1 MQIQKDKVMVRYRQ
15 VEEIQKLMNYPVM
28 IRNTSI
34 IAHVDHGKT
43 TLSDSLLAAAG
54 IISEQRAGQQLVL
67 DSWELEQKR
76 QMTVFASNISLA
88 HTFQEKEYLINLID
102 TPGHIDFSGAVTRSL
117 RAVDGALVVVDAVEG
132 PMTQTETVLMQA
144 LRERVKPILFIN
156 KVDRLIKEIKLTS
169 DEIQRK
175 FAKIILRVNGLIEKY
190 APAEHK
196 KDWQVAVEDG
206 RVAFGSAL
214 HKWGLNLPH
223 MKAKGVTFKDIIDA
237 YTGEPDDVGKKV
249 DALSKRAPLYEPVLD
264 MFCEH
269 LPNPLVAQPYRETQ
283 IWPGDVKS
291 PVGQSMAKVDPN
303 GPLLM
308 CISTIEVDP
317 HSGLVAIGRVFS
329 GTVEKGKVVQ
339 LINSHQKGTI
349 QQVYMSMAADRVI
362 IDRVPAGNIAAL
374 SGLPSIHVGETVAEE
389 DVVTQSFEGLKYVS
403 DPVVTVAVEPQ
414 DVKDLPLFDK
424 VVHKLTTED
433 PNLHFVINKES
444 GEYLLSG
451 MGELHLEV
459 TAYRMQE
466 AGLKVNISKPIV
478 IYRETISHD
487 YKGPAIMGK
496 SPNKH
501 NKLWVTIEKLPEEII
516 EAIRS
521 GKISEMQTR
530 DERQKTL
537 KQFGWET
544 DDARNVVAVEG
555 NNILVNRIRGRQ
567 YVEEVMDHIKS
578 GFREAV
584 YTSVLAKEPAYGLKI
599 NLEDVSVH
607 EDPVHRGPAQ
617 ILPMTWRPIWCAFLL
632 SEPKLLEPLISF
644 ECKVPNDFVS
654 NVIAI
659 VQKRRGKILD
669 MVNEED
675 MVVVKA
681 EMPVAESFGLAEELR
696 SSTQGRAFWA
706 TQFSRWAPVPEQMQ
720 ADVIK
725 QIRERRGLSPTPPR
739 AEEFYEEA

>member
-1 MQIQKDKVMVRYRQ
+1 MARYKQIED
-15 VEEIQKLMNYPVM
+15 IIKLMNNPEI

-54 IISEQRAGQQLVL
+54 VISEQTAGQKLFL

-76 QMTVFASNISLA
+76 QMTVFASNISLT
-88 HTFQEKEYLINLID
+88 HTFGGKDFLINLID

-156 KVDRLIKEIKLTS
+156 KVDRLIKEIKLTP
-169 DEIQRK
+169 EEVQRK
-175 FAKIILRVNGLIEKY
+175 FAKIIVRVNTLIEKY
-190 APAEHK
+190 APPEHK
-196 KDWQVAVEDG
+196 KDWQVKVEDG
-206 RVAFGSAL
+206 CVAFGSAL
-214 HKWGLNLPH
+214 HKWGLNLTH
-223 MKAKGVTFKDIIDA
+223 MKAKGITFKDIIDA
-237 YTGEPDDVGKKV
+237 YTGAPEEIGKKV
-249 DALSKRAPLYEPVLD
+249 DELSKKAPLYEPILD

-269 LPNPLVAQPYRETQ
+269 LPNPLEAQPYRQPQ
-283 IWPGDVKS
+283 IWPGDADS
-291 PVGQSMAKVDPN
+291 PTGKGMAKVDPN

-308 CISTIEVDP
+308 CITTIEVDP
-317 HSGLVAIGRVFS
+317 HSGVVAIGRVFS
-329 GTVEKGKVVQ
+329 GSVTKGKTVQ
-339 LINSHQKGTI
+339 LTNSRQKGTI
-349 QQVYMSMAADRVI
+349 QQVYMSMATDRVI
-362 IDRVPAGNIAAL
+362 VDRIPAGNIAAL
-374 SGLPSIHVGETVAEE
+374 SGLPAIHVGETVAEE
-389 DVVTQSFEGLKYVS
+389 GVETHPFEGLKYVS

-424 VVHKLTTED
+424 VMHRLTTED
-433 PNLHFVINKES
+433 PNLHFKMDKES
-444 GEYLLSG
+444 GEFLLSG
-451 MGELHLEV
+451 MGELHLEI

-466 AGLKVNISKPIV
+466 AGLKVKISKPIV

-487 YKGPAIMGK
+487 YKGAAIMGK

-501 NKLWVTIEKLPEEII
+501 NKLWVTMEKLPEEII
-516 EAIRS
+516 EAIKAE
-521 GKISEMQTR
+521 KITEMQTR
-530 DERQKTL
+530 DERQKNL
-537 KQFGWET
+537 KQLGWST
-544 DDARNVVAVEG
+544 DDARTVIAIEE
-555 NNILVNRIRGRQ
+555 NNLLVNRIKGRQ
-567 YVEEVMDHIKS
+567 YVDEVLDHIKS

-584 YTSVLAKEPAYGLKI
+584 HTSVLAKEPAYGLKV
-599 NLEDVSVH
+599 NLEDITVH
-607 EDPVHRGPAQ
+607 DDPVHRGPAQ
-617 ILPMTWRPIWCAFLL
+617 ILPMTWRPIWCCFLL

-654 NVIAI
+654 PVIAL

-669 MVNEED
+669 MTTDED

-681 EMPVAESFGLAEELR
+681 EMPVSESFGIADELR

-706 TQFSRWAPVPEQMQ
+706 TQFSRWAPVPEQLQ
-720 ADVIK
+720 ADTIK

-739 AEEFYEEA
+739 AEEFYEAE

>member
-1 MQIQKDKVMVRYRQ
+1 MGRYRQ
-15 VEEIQKLMNYPVM
+15 VEDIVKLMNNHEM

-54 IISEQRAGQQLVL
+54 IISEQTAGQKLFL

-88 HTFQEKEYLINLID
+88 HTYKDNDYLINLID

-156 KVDRLIKEIKLTS
+156 KVDRLIKEIKLTPE
-169 DEIQRK
+169 DIQRK
-175 FAKIILRVNGLIEKY
+175 FAKIITRVNTLIEKY
-190 APAEHK
+190 APPEHK
-196 KDWQVAVEDG
+196 KDWQVKVEDG

-223 MKAKGVTFKDIIDA
+223 MKLKNVSFADIIDA
-237 YTGEPDDVGKKV
+237 YAGEYEEVGRKV
-249 DALSKRAPLYEPVLD
+249 DALSKKAPLNDPVLD

-269 LPNPLVAQPYRETQ
+269 LPNPLEAQPYRQSQ
-283 IWPGDVKS
+283 IWPGDPNS
-291 PVGQSMAKVDPN
+291 EVGKAMAKVDTK

-308 CISTIEVDP
+308 CVSTIEVDP
-317 HSGLVAIGRVFS
+317 HSGVVAIGRVFS

-339 LINSHQKGTI
+339 LLTSRQKGTV

-362 IDRVPAGNIAAL
+362 IDQVPAGNIAAI
-374 SGLPSIHVGETVAEE
+374 SGLPAIHVGETVAEE
-389 DVVTQSFEGLKYVS
+389 NVETQSFEGLKYVS

-424 VVHKLTTED
+424 VMHKLTTED
-433 PNLHFVINKES
+433 PNLRFIINKES

-466 AGLKVNISKPIV
+466 ASLKVNISKPIV

-487 YKGPAIMGK
+487 YRGPAVMGK

-501 NKLWVTIEKLPEEII
+501 SKLWVTMEKMPEEVV
-516 EAIRS
+516 EAIKM
-521 GKISEMQTR
+521 GKVSEMQTR
-530 DERQKTL
+530 EDRTKAL
-537 KQFGWET
+537 KALGWET
-544 DDARNVVAVEG
+544 DDAKNAIAIEE
-555 NNILVNRIRGRQ
+555 NNILVNRIKGRQ
-567 YVEEVMDHIKS
+567 YVEEVIDHIKS

-584 YTSVLAKEPAYGLKI
+584 HTSVLAKEPAYGLKV
-599 NLEDVSVH
+599 NLEDITVH

-632 SEPKLLEPLISF
+632 SDPKLLEPLISF
-644 ECKVPNDFVS
+644 ECKVPNEFVS

-659 VQKRRGKILD
+659 VQKRRGKVLD

-675 MVVVKA
+675 LIIVKA

-720 ADVIK
+720 GEIIGK
-725 QIRERRGLSPTPPR
+725 IRERRGLNPIPPR
-739 AEEFYEEA
+739 AQEFFEDA

>member
-1 MQIQKDKVMVRYRQ
+1 LIMGRYRQ
-15 VEEIQKLMNYPVM
+15 VEEIVKLMNNPER

-54 IISEQRAGQQLVL
+54 IISEQVAGQKLFL

-88 HTFQEKEYLINLID
+88 HEYKGVEYLINLID

-156 KVDRLIKEIKLTS
+156 KVDRLIKELKLTPE
-169 DEIQRK
+169 EIQRK
-175 FAKIILRVNGLIEKY
+175 FAKIIVRINSIIEKY
-190 APAEHK
+190 APPEHK
-196 KDWQVAVEDG
+196 KDWQVTVEDG

-223 MKAKGVTFKDIIDA
+223 MKAKGLTFKEIIDA
-237 YTGEPDDVGKKV
+237 YTGAPEDVGRKV
-249 DALSKRAPLYEPVLD
+249 DALSKRAPLYEPILD

-269 LPNPLVAQPYRETQ
+269 LPNPLEAQPYRQSQ
-283 IWPGDVKS
+283 IWPGDPNS
-291 PVGQSMAKVDPN
+291 PVGKAMAKVDSS

-308 CISTIEVDP
+308 CITTIEVDP
-317 HSGLVAIGRVFS
+317 HSGVVAIGRVFS
-329 GTVEKGKVVQ
+329 GTVERGKTVRLVT
-339 LINSHQKGTI
+339 SRQKGTI

-362 IDRVPAGNIAAL
+362 VERIPAGNIAAL
-374 SGLPSIHVGETVAEE
+374 SGLPSIHVGETIAEE
-389 DVVTQSFEGLKYVS
+389 GFEVQPFEGLKYVS
-403 DPVVTVAVEPQ
+403 DPVVTVAVEPEN
-414 DVKDLPLFDK
+414 VKDLPLFDK
-424 VVHKLTTED
+424 VIHKLTLED
-433 PNLHFVINKES
+433 PNLHFKIDKES
-444 GEYLLSG
+444 GQYLLSG

-466 AGLKVNISKPIV
+466 AGLKVRMSKPIV
-478 IYRETISHD
+478 IYRETISRS
-487 YKGPAIMGK
+487 YKGPPVMGK

-501 NKLWVTIEKLPEEII
+501 NRLWVTVEKLPEEVI
-516 EAIRS
+516 EAIKA
-521 GKISEMQTR
+521 GKINEMQTR

-537 KQFGWET
+537 TKEFGWATE
-544 DDARNVVAVEG
+544 DARNVIAIEDTNV
-555 NNILVNRIRGRQ
+555 LVNRIKGRQ
-567 YVEEVMDHIKS
+567 YVEEVLDHVKS
-578 GFREAV
+578 GFRDAV
-584 YTSVLAKEPAYGLKI
+584 MTGVLAKEPLYGLKI
-599 NLEDVSVH
+599 NLEDILIH

-617 ILPMTWRPIWCAFLL
+617 ILPMTWRPIWGAFLL
-632 SEPKLLEPLISF
+632 SEPKLLEPILSF

-654 NVIAI
+654 PVISLL
-659 VQKRRGKILD
+659 QKRRGRILD

-675 MVVVKA
+675 IVIVKA
-681 EMPVAESFGLAEELR
+681 ELPVAESFGIADELR

-706 TQFSRWAPVPEQMQ
+706 TQFSRWAPVPESMQ
-720 ADVIK
+720 ADVIR
-725 QIRERRGLSPTPPR
+725 QIRERKGLPPTPPK
-739 AEEFYEEA
+739 AEEFYEEE

>member
-1 MQIQKDKVMVRYRQ
+1 MGRYRQ
-15 VEEIQKLMNYPVM
+15 IEEIVKLMNNPEV

-54 IISEQRAGQQLVL
+54 IISEQVAGQKLFL

-88 HTFQEKEYLINLID
+88 HVYKGTEYLINLID

-144 LRERVKPILFIN
+144 LRERVKPILYIN
-156 KVDRLIKEIKLTS
+156 KVDRLIKELKLTP
-169 DEIQRK
+169 EEVQRK
-175 FAKIILRVNGLIEKY
+175 FAKIIVRINTLIEKY
-190 APAEHK
+190 APPEHK
-196 KDWQVAVEDG
+196 KDWQVKVEDG

-223 MKAKGVTFKDIIDA
+223 MKAKGITFKDIVDA
-237 YTGEPDDVGKKV
+237 YTGEPEEVAKKV
-249 DALSKRAPLYEPVLD
+249 DALSKKGPLHEPILD

-269 LPNPLVAQPYRETQ
+269 LPNPLEAQPYRQSQ
-283 IWPGDVKS
+283 IWPGDPNT
-291 PVGQSMAKVDPN
+291 PVGKAMAKVDPN

-308 CISTIEVDP
+308 CVTTIEVDP
-317 HSGLVAIGRVFS
+317 HSGVVAIGRVFS
-329 GTVEKGKVVQ
+329 GTVEKGKTVYLV
-339 LINSHQKGTI
+339 SSRQKGTI

-362 IDRVPAGNIAAL
+362 VDRVPAGNIAAL
-374 SGLPSIHVGETVAEE
+374 SGLPSIHVGETIAEE
-389 DVVTQSFEGLKYVS
+389 GVETQPFEGLKYVS
-403 DPVVTVAVEPQ
+403 DPVVTVAVEPE

-424 VVHKLTTED
+424 VIHKLTLED
-433 PNLHFVINKES
+433 PNLHFKINKES
-444 GEYLLSG
+444 GEFLLSG

-466 AGLKVNISKPIV
+466 AGLKVKISKPIV
-478 IYRETISHD
+478 IYRETISRD
-487 YKGPAIMGK
+487 YKGPPIMGK

-501 NKLWVTIEKLPEEII
+501 NRLWVTLEKLSDEVI
-516 EAIRS
+516 EAIKA

-530 DERQKTL
+530 DERQKILT
-537 KQFGWET
+537 KQFGWSTE
-544 DDARNVVAVEG
+544 DARNVIAIEDT
-555 NNILVNRIRGRQ
+555 NILVNRIKGRQ
-567 YVEEVMDHIKS
+567 YVEEVLDHVKS

-584 YTSVLAKEPAYGLKI
+584 HTCVLAKEPAYGLKV
-599 NLEDVSVH
+599 NLEDILIH

-617 ILPMTWRPIWCAFLL
+617 ILPMTWRPIWCCFLL
-632 SEPKLLEPLISF
+632 SDPKLLEPILNF
-644 ECKVPNDFVS
+644 DCKVPNEFVS
-654 NVIAI
+654 SVISI

-675 MVVVKA
+675 MVIVKA
-681 EMPVAESFGLAEELR
+681 EMPVAESFGLADELR

-706 TQFSRWAPVPEQMQ
+706 TQFSRWAPVPESMQM
-720 ADVIK
+720 DIIR